1 MGSVVFA
8 KSPGPADQHKS
19 IRLSSLIH
27 DLFVGL
33 EYLGAFAFKP
43 PRVEKSLRELSR
55 GRAFPEALV
64 GEASVN
70 VKYQKTGKTSWTTS
84 CFENL

>member
-1 MGSVVFA
+1 MFA
-8 KSPGPADQHKS
+8 KSPGPTDQRKS
-19 IRLSSLIH
+19 IRLSILVH

-33 EYLGAFAFKP
+33 VYLGAFAFKP

-55 GRAFPEALV
+55 VRAFPVALV
-64 GEASVN
+64 GGASVN